1 MIVFKGDGVFQLD
14 EYKSRNF
21 SIKGLKMDFKKINFD
36 TGQAN
41 ADSPPSDKK
50 KVHIDYSKLR
60 DWDFKLLSHFR
71 PFYAPLCNLCCLCT
85 YGKCDLSKNKKGACG
100 INLEKQQARIV
111 LLACCIGASTHA
123 AHARH
128 IVDHILEENPN
139 LKIDYGNA
147 IDIVAPLSTTI
158 TGITPKTVEDLD
170 KILVYIEKEITN
182 LLAATHT
189 GQEGNHLD
197 FESKALH
204 AGMIDNLALEIAE
217 LAQIN
222 YYNLHKGE
230 PNTPL
235 VDIGLG
241 VIDNQKP
248 IILCI
253 GHNIAPGVEIIDYI
267 EDNGLSDDIEVC
279 GLCCTAIDI
288 SRYSKESKIVGPI
301 SRQLMFIKSGVPDV
315 VVLDEQCI
323 RADILELCAEKN
335 IPVIATSDKCSLG
348 LPDMSSK
355 DENIIIHEL
364 LSKKYD
370 GALIKDMEKVGKVAV
385 NLALLLKKDR
395 KHEHKHKNNEN
406 DDLDIF
412 ELINKCTECE
422 WCNRVCPA
430 MLPIKEAFIQGKAG
444 NLSLFSELHG
454 RCVGCGKCMEECE
467 RNLPIIDIIRI
478 ASKDKISSERYKIR
492 AGRGPIQDVEIRKVG
507 APIVLGDIPGVIAL
521 AGCSNYY
528 NGENEIA
535 LIAEE
540 FLKRG
545 YIVVAAGCAVMDIGL
560 YRDNDG
566 KTLYEKYPGD
576 FDKGGVLNVGPCVAN
591 AHAIGSAIKIA
602 NIFAK
607 VPLENNFENVAD
619 YILNR
624 VGACVI
630 AWGAMS
636 QKAAAIAT
644 GANRWGIPAVVGPH
658 ASKYRRLYLG
668 ESKLREI
675 TDKRTNEKVE
685 CEPAPL
691 HLIYCAESMNECM
704 SMVAKLC
711 MRPNDTPKGRLI
723 KLTHYVDIYKKYH
736 GCLPDDL
743 HLYIRSEREIPY
755 EDKKE
760 ILRFLREKGWNPRK
774 APNEPS
780 IL

>member
-1 MIVFKGDGVFQLD
+1 MFRVDG
-14 EYKSRNF
+14 YKSKNV
-21 SIKGLKMDFKKINFD
+21 SIKGLKMDFKKINLD
-36 TGQAN
+36 TEHTN
-41 ADSPPSDKK
+41 TNYPPSKNK
-50 KVHIDYSKLR
+50 KVSVDYSKLR
-60 DWDFKLLSHFR
+60 EWDFKLLSNFK

-85 YGKCDLSKNKKGACG
+85 YGKCDLSKNKKGGCG

-139 LKIDYGNA
+139 LKINYGNA
-147 IDIVAPLSTTI
+147 INIVAPLSTTI
-158 TGITPKTVEDLD
+158 TGITPKTADDLD
-170 KILVYIEKEITN
+170 KILVYVEREITN

-189 GQEGNHLD
+189 GQEGSYLD

-204 AGMIDNLALEIAE
+204 TGMIDNLALEIAE

-235 VDIGLG
+235 IDIGLG
-241 VIDNQKP
+241 VIDDQKP

-267 EDNGLSDDIEVC
+267 DDMDLSEDIEVC

-301 SRQLMFIKSGVPDV
+301 SRQLMFIKSGIPDI

-323 RADILELCAEKN
+323 RADILELCAEQN
-335 IPVIATSDKCSLG
+335 IPIIATSDKCSLG
-348 LPDMSSK
+348 LIEMTSK

-364 LSKKYD
+364 LSNKHK
-370 GALIKDMEKVGKVAV
+370 GALIKDMAKVGKVAV
-385 NLALLLKKDR
+385 GLALLLKKNQ
-395 KHEHKHKNNEN
+395 KPKQEHGSI
-406 DDLDIF
+406 DIS
-412 ELINKCTECE
+412 ELINGCTECE

-430 MLPIKEAFIQGKAG
+430 MLPIKEAFVLGKNG
-444 NLSLFSELHG
+444 DLSGFSALYG
-454 RCVGCGKCMEECE
+454 MCVGCGKCMEECE
-467 RNLPIIDIIRI
+467 RELPIIDIIRI
-478 ASKDKISSERYKIR
+478 ASKDKIASERFKIR
-492 AGRGPIQDVEIRKVG
+492 AGRGPIQDIEIRKVG

-521 AGCSNYY
+521 AGCSNYH

-535 LIAEE
+535 LITEE

-545 YIVVAAGCAVMDIGL
+545 YIVVAAGCVAMDIGL
-560 YRDNDG
+560 YMDKDG
-566 KTLYEKYPGD
+566 KTLYEKFSGD
-576 FDKGGVLNVGPCVAN
+576 FDKGGILNVGPCVAN

-607 VPLENNFENVAD
+607 IPLENNFTNVAD

-636 QKAAAIAT
+636 QKAVAIAT

-658 ASKYRRLYLG
+658 SSKYRRLYLG
-668 ESKLREI
+668 ESELREI
-675 TDKRTNEKVE
+675 TDKRTNEKVK

-704 SMVAKLC
+704 AMVAKSC
-711 MRPNDTPKGRLI
+711 IRPNDTPKGRLI
-723 KLTHYVDIYKKYH
+723 KLTHYVDIYKKYY

-743 HLYIRSEREIPY
+743 HLYIRNEREIPY

-760 ILRFLREKGWNPRK
+760 ILKFLKEKEWNPRN